1 MAMNKEFE
9 ELLKVALTDG
19 VITPAERQVLLKKA
33 QAFGMDIDEADMYIS
48 AEIQKF
54 EMHLEATKKMELGR
68 VCPSCGTS
76 IPQLASKC
84 PACGEPVTA
93 EASKELK
100 AVLNNLESAL
110 VLLKSG
116 KDVDK
121 SRAEVERYIREA
133 MLYHDNNAKI
143 NTLVDEVKQEML
155 KADKQQQKRNI
166 INFFKKSWKWILIV
180 VAVISVLILL
190 MIAFAP
196 SAANDIELCLKAV
209 NESIKKGD
217 MAEAE
222 SYVAAF
228 ADNNDYYQTR
238 EPVIVLIEAYIDQG
252 NLERAISVGDA
263 YDVINKKSFHEPAPV
278 VLRIQNL
285 LIEKGQYD
293 KAEEIV
299 RSFSEPYYDFL
310 CRCIDDM
317 KRKGNDAKVK
327 SFINRKLFFYTDYD
341 KYPKEP
347 NYKVWGTKAVKK
359 RLYEYA
365 EIK

>member
-1 MAMNKEFE
+1 MAILKEFE

-19 VITPAERQVLLKKA
+19 IITPAERQVLLKKA
-33 QAFGMDIDEADMYIS
+33 VSLGMDIDEADMYIS
-48 AEIQKF
+48 AEIQKL
-54 EMHLEATKKMELGR
+54 EMQLEATKKQELGR

-100 AVLNNLESAL
+100 SVLNNLESAL

-133 MLYHDNNAKI
+133 KLYHDNNAKI
-143 NTLVDEVKQEML
+143 NMLVDEVKQEML

-166 INFFKKSWKWILIV
+166 INFFKRSWKWILIV
-180 VAVISVLILL
+180 VAVISVLILI
-190 MIAFAP
+190 MRACAP
-196 SAANDIELCLKAV
+196 TAADDIELCLKAV
-209 NESIKKGD
+209 NESIKDGD

-228 ADNNDYYQTR
+228 ADNKGYSPAEKAT
-238 EPVIVLIEAYIDQG
+238 VVLMEAYIDQD
-252 NLERAISVGDA
+252 NLEKAISVGSA
-263 YDVINKKSFHEPAPV
+263 YGVISEYSFNQPAV
-278 VLRIQNL
+278 VFKIRDL

-293 KAEEIV
+293 KAEKIV
-299 RSFSEPYYDFL
+299 NLSNDTYYEFL
-310 CRCIDDM
+310 CKCIDDM
-317 KRKGNDAKVK
+317 KSKGNNEKVK
-327 SFINRKLFFYTDYD
+327 SFINRKLSFYQDYD
-341 KYPKEP
+341 KYPE
-347 NYKVWGTKAVKK
+347 NSSYKVWGTKAVKK

-365 EIK
+365 EIN